1 MYARSR
7 GYKFSAVQ
15 SSGPVGVQ
23 REARWWR
30 GTRSKPACPR
40 EATGQWDGQDAQG
53 LSSTMVQIGAR
64 APVVGREQVELGGEE
79 LPGGWVISGVL
90 SGGGGT

>member
-1 MYARSR
+1 
-7 GYKFSAVQ
+7 
-15 SSGPVGVQ
+15 
-23 REARWWR
+23 
-30 GTRSKPACPR
+30 
-40 EATGQWDGQDAQG
+40 
-53 LSSTMVQIGAR
+53 MVQIGAR